1 MKENLNIDEML
12 NGFIDGELTV
22 RQQTEI
28 QRLIRH
34 DPQVAQQLRQLQR
47 CKMLVGALPRN
58 EAPDDM
64 LERVK
69 ASLERRTLFGDEGNG
84 FNRQK
89 GAKHLLGR
97 RLLAVAAIVGLVA
110 VLGTVIYSIVAPE
123 SVSEKSNPL
132 RRETKL
138 IVAKP
143 EHILTDVAGRL
154 VAAAAFRGRLELK
167 TADFTAVDA
176 FIRRAIEDNGIS
188 EYLGSV
194 IQNNKSVYTLAC
206 GRDRLNSLLSDME
219 NIWPRFGSATLF
231 VEQDRLGEEIA
242 VTGVSPLR
250 IAEVIGQ
257 DSYEKRI
264 VAAKKFAALNEVNAL
279 LPGRQ
284 VMAAIDGRKPLSI
297 TIPRPVLTSGE
308 KTVEKS
314 SRWAVTGEK
323 VQLIIIVVPINRG
336 Q

>member
-1 MKENLNIDEML
+1 MKESPNIDEML

-34 DPQVAQQLRQLQR
+34 DPQVAQRLRQLQR
-47 CKMLVGALPRN
+47 CKMLVGTLPRD

-64 LERVK
+64 LERIK
-69 ASLERRTLFGDEGNG
+69 ASLERRTLLGDEAGG
-84 FNRQK
+84 FSRQK

-123 SVSEKSNPL
+123 SVSEKSNL
-132 RRETKL
+132 YRREPGQ
-138 IVAKP
+138 IVARP
-143 EHILTDVAGRL
+143 EHILTGDAGRQ

-176 FIRRAIEDNGIS
+176 FIRRAIENNGIS
-188 EYLGSV
+188 EYLGSA
-194 IQNNKSVYTLAC
+194 IQNNRSVYALVC
-206 GRDRLNSLLSDME
+206 NRDRLNSLLSDME
-219 NIWPRFGSATLF
+219 NIWPRFSSATLF

-242 VTGVSPLR
+242 VTGASPLR
-250 IAEVIGQ
+250 IVEVIGQ
-257 DSYEKRI
+257 NSYEERI
-264 VAAKKFAALNEVNAL
+264 AAAKKIAALNEVNAL

-284 VMAAIDGRKPLSI
+284 VMAAIDGKKPLSI

-308 KTVEKS
+308 KPAGKPSGQAEL
-314 SRWAVTGEK
+314 GEK
-323 VQLIIIVVPINRG
+323 VQLIIIVAPINRG